1 MLRQSK
7 WIRWNPSEPASLS
20 LLNSTL
26 PILSTCPSFAGNSQ
40 TADLSIALW
49 VSPYKYVALIFSL
62 RPLSFLLLP
71 FNQRKKSQYNSNK
84 ETNKAK
90 GSKRQP
96 LRPLLLKWG
105 LAYLFLCIPLLAY
118 QERKKERSEGGR
130 KKGRKERKRERKK
143 RRKEEREKGRKKE
156 RKEGRKEERKKVKSL
171 SRVQLFAT
179 LWTVA
184 RQAPLS
190 MGFSRQ
196 EDWSGLPFPS
206 PGDLP
211 NPGIKPA
218 HVAGRRF
225 ILWATRVCSKS
236 SPPSYSLHLTAN
248 KQKTYCF
255 NVYNNFWIKKCV
267 QETGGL
273 QWVTFSLSSTW
284 VKSVSYA
291 NTGDLYSGTWTW
303 KKIHPI
309 SQERLS

>member
-1 MLRQSK
+1 MECVLRQSK

-62 RPLSFLLLP
+62 RPLSFLLLT
-71 FNQRKKSQYNSNK
+71 FIQRKKSQYNSNK

-105 LAYLFLCIPLLAY
+105 LCIPFSLYSPSCLS
-118 QERKKERSEGGR
+118 RKKERREGG
-130 KKGRKERKRERKK
+130 KKEGKKKREKE
-143 RRKEEREKGRKKE
+143 RKEEREKGRKE
-156 RKEGRKEERKKVKSL
+156 GRKEGRKKESEIARSCP
-171 SRVQLFAT
+171 T
-179 LWTVA
+179 LCDPVDCSPPGSSVHGILQARILEWVA
-184 RQAPLS
+184 IS
-190 MGFSRQ
+190 FSRGSSQ
-196 EDWSGLPFPS
+196 PRDQTQVS
-206 PGDLP
+206 
-211 NPGIKPA
+211 

-236 SPPSYSLHLTAN
+236 SPPSYPLHLTAD

-284 VKSVSYA
+284 VKSVSCA
-291 NTGDLYSGTWTW
+291 DTGDLYSGTWTW

-309 SQERLS
+309 SQ

>member
-156 RKEGRKEERKKVKSL
+156 RKEERKEGRKKERKKESEIAQSCPTLCDPVDCSPPGSSVHGIL
-171 SRVQLFAT
+171 QARRLEWVAISFSRGSSQPRDQTCPCCRQT
-179 LWTVA
+179 LY
-184 RQAPLS
+184 PLS
-190 MGFSRQ
+190 HQ
-196 EDWSGLPFPS
+196 GLLQIFTS
-206 PGDLP
+206 
-211 NPGIKPA
+211 
-218 HVAGRRF
+218 
-225 ILWATRVCSKS
+225 ILFFASHSKQTKNI
-236 SPPSYSLHLTAN
+236 LL
-248 KQKTYCF
+248 
-255 NVYNNFWIKKCV
+255 
-267 QETGGL
+267 
-273 QWVTFSLSSTW
+273 
-284 VKSVSYA
+284 
-291 NTGDLYSGTWTW
+291 
-303 KKIHPI
+303 
-309 SQERLS
+309 